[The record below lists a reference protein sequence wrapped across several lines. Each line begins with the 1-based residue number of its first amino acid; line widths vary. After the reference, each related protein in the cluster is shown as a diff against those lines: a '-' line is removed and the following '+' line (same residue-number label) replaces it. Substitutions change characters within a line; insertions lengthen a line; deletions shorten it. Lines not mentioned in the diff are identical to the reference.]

1 MKNHNSGQLNFD
13 KLRKTGKQN
22 LRAGLWR
29 PKDPRDSF
37 RHAVEGLGHAFRTQR
52 NMRFHILVFI
62 AVSVASIILRVPKI
76 EMIALTFCFA
86 LVLST
91 EMLNTALESAA
102 DMITDRYNPAAKFVK
117 DAAAGAVLITVVA
130 SIIIGLYVFYGA
142 LHISTV
148 ERRITSPIT
157 LPVIFAGFLLLMIV
171 VLVGKSAAGRGS
183 VIRGGAISGH
193 SAAAF
198 FAASLLA
205 YSFPDMW
212 VVIGT
217 FSLAFL
223 VAQSRVEGQIHTI
236 KEVVVGGFIGF
247 FIVFLMIGVP
257 KLLGMYLPNM
267 VGMWQGM
274 VDRAR

>member
-1 MKNHNSGQLNFD
+1 MKNQNSDDGNFN
-13 KLRKTGKQN
+13 KLRTTGKQN
-22 LRAGLWR
+22 MRAGLWR

-37 RHAVEGLGHAFRTQR
+37 RYAVEGLGHAFRTQR

-62 AVSVASIILRVPKI
+62 AVSVASIILRVPKL

-91 EMLNTALESAA
+91 EMLNTALESTA

-130 SIIIGLYVFYGA
+130 SIIIGFYVFYGA
-142 LHISTV
+142 LRISTV
-148 ERRITSPIT
+148 ERRIASPIT
-157 LPVIFAGFLLLMIV
+157 LPVIIAGFLVLMIV

-198 FAASLLA
+198 FAASVLA
-205 YSFPDMW
+205 YSFQDMW
-212 VVIGT
+212 VIIGT

-223 VAQSRVEGQIHTI
+223 VAQSRVEGQIHTV
-236 KEVVVGGFIGF
+236 KEVTVGGFLGVVV
-247 FIVFLMIGVP
+247 VFLMIGVP
-257 KLLGMYLPNM
+257 NLLGMTHQF
-267 VGMWQGM
+267 G
-274 VDRAR
+274 